1 MIDSNEMR
9 VCAESLF
16 SNGESGLSLVTI
28 IIIISLLLLLS
39 FNIFAILSPLSFL
52 NMKMKTN
59 RSISFFSLLLPQAQ
73 LSGKESPSADDVK
86 SILAAASAEVD
97 DAKLSSFMS
106 EVEGKDIAALIEE
119 GNAKLASVPSGG
131 GGVGGGVGGDAGGGE
146 AKKEEVV
153 EEEEEDMGFDLFD

>member
-28 IIIISLLLLLS
+28 IIIIIISLLLLLS
-39 FNIFAILSPLSFL
+39 FNIFAIRSPLSFL

-97 DAKLSSFMS
+97 DAKRLKTGD
-106 EVEGKDIAALIEE
+106 GKGDKTEPLEAA
-119 GNAKLASVPSGG
+119 
-131 GGVGGGVGGDAGGGE
+131 GDL
-146 AKKEEVV
+146 V
-153 EEEEEDMGFDLFD
+153 

>member
-1 MIDSNEMR
+1 
-9 VCAESLF
+9 
-16 SNGESGLSLVTI
+16 
-28 IIIISLLLLLS
+28 
-39 FNIFAILSPLSFL
+39 
-52 NMKMKTN
+52 MKMKTN

-131 GGVGGGVGGDAGGGE
+131 GGGSGGGSGGGGGDAGGGE